1 MKSNVFGL
9 DRVAYAALF
18 VAAVMASAATFGTV
32 VLGFEMHQNHV
43 AQASWVAV
51 VERA

>member
-9 DRVAYAALF
+9 GRVVYAALF
-18 VAAVMASAATFGTV
+18 AAAVTASAATFGAV

-43 AQASWVAV
+43 AQTEWVAV
-51 VERA
+51 VERV